1 MSEAAEAAGDPP
13 PLFDIAGLLGTLW
26 QRKLAIAATALA
38 VVLLALAYIAVTK
51 PTYTAV
57 ATILLDPRDSRATGL
72 DTVLPG
78 LGADSAAISSQVAV
92 IESIDLLGAVFDEMH
107 LGDDPEFGGG
117 PASKLSR
124 EAIFERFRGR
134 VSVDREGLTYVI
146 DVSFKSSDREKAA
159 RIANAIVDSYR
170 ASLAGQKENAN
181 SEANTLLNARIGDLE
196 KAVSDTEREVQDFKF
211 RNHIFDAGAGGTLQS
226 QIDQFAQQLVAAQNA
241 SSRAQTQYDQAVAAG
256 TGPDGLARLSEILNS
271 NTADRLRDDYNQRA
285 AALANSEV
293 VLGPRH
299 PTITAMSA
307 ELARIRGLMATE
319 AARITAELKAQRDL
333 AVKNVAQIQAR
344 LAQLRDEAN
353 KSDLAQVQLRQLQRK
368 ADAARS
374 VLDDFLKRSQETQH
388 LEGMQIS
395 QVRVIS
401 AAVAPVAPTWPR
413 PKLILAVSALLG
425 LMLGGALALMMG
437 ARDEA
442 HAGLL
447 EKFRRSGKRLPG
459 KQRPKDRPVKEQP
472 AVAASAPVGAVANPG
487 RELPVLGTVEFPF
500 AEGGLAGGIRA
511 LRTEM
516 QRFRNTALLRSVEQL
531 LVAITDRLRPGTTPP
546 FVLLVSSLRNG
557 GERHMA
563 AAAIGIGLDHIHQN
577 VLVVDLV
584 AAAMQPPSPAMTALR
599 AAPFVDTASG
609 LRTMIVDAGASAA
622 RTSGEFA
629 RLVDH
634 WVAMSGA
641 QADFVVVIDRPFG
654 DPGRSAGLAAGADL
668 SVFALSPADLGSG
681 GGDWLRDRLAP
692 AERGRGATM
701 VVAVATDRPAAADT
715 RQAPVAA
722 NTERPLG
729 SILAR
734 G

>member
-1 MSEAAEAAGDPP
+1 MSEVAVATGGPP
-13 PLFDIAGLLGTLW
+13 PLFDITGLLGTLW
-26 QRKLAIAATALA
+26 QRKLVIAASALA
-38 VVLLALAYIAVTK
+38 MTLLALAYIAVAK

-92 IESIDLLGAVFDEMH
+92 IGSIDLLGAVFDDLH
-107 LGDDPEFGGG
+107 LADDPEFGGG
-117 PASKLSR
+117 EGSKSSR
-124 EAIFERFRGR
+124 EAVFERFRGK

-146 DVSFKSSDREKAA
+146 DVSFKSSDRDKAA
-159 RIANAIVDSYR
+159 RVVNAIVGRYR
-170 ASLAGQKENAN
+170 ASLSGEKENAN

-196 KAVSDTEREVQDFKF
+196 KAVSDSEREVQDFKF
-211 RNHIFDAGAGGTLQS
+211 KNHIFDAGAGGTLQS
-226 QIDQFAQQLVAAQNA
+226 QIDQFAQQLVAAQN
-241 SSRAQTQYDQAVAAG
+241 SSARAQTQYDQAIAAG

-271 NTADRLRDDYNQRA
+271 NTADKLRDDYNQRA

-307 ELARIRGLMATE
+307 ELARIRGLMAAE

-333 AVKNVAQIQAR
+333 AMKNVAQIQAR
-344 LAQLRDEAN
+344 LAQLRDEGN

-388 LEGMQIS
+388 MEGMQIS

-401 AAVAPVAPTWPR
+401 EAVPPVTPTWPK
-413 PKLILAVSALLG
+413 PKLLLPVSALLG
-425 LMLGGALALMMG
+425 LMLGAALALTMG

-442 HAGLL
+442 HAGLI
-447 EKFRRSGKRLPG
+447 EKLRPLKGRSLRKR
-459 KQRPKDRPVKEQP
+459 P
-472 AVAASAPVGAVANPG
+472 AAPARAPAGAIVPPG
-487 RELPVLGTVEFPF
+487 RDLPVLGTVELPL

-511 LRTEM
+511 LRIEM

-531 LVAITDRLRPGTTPP
+531 LVAITDRLRPEAGPP

-563 AAAIGIGLDHIHQN
+563 AAAIGIGLDHIHQK

-584 AAAMQPPSPAMTALR
+584 AAAMQPASPAMSSLR
-599 AAPFVDTASG
+599 AAPFIDPSSG
-609 LRTMIVDAGASAA
+609 VRTMIVDSAA
-622 RTSGEFA
+622 FVARTAAEA
-629 RLVDH
+629 AALVDH
-634 WVAMSGA
+634 WVAISGA
-641 QADFVVVIDRPFG
+641 PADFVVVIDRPFG
-654 DPGRSAGLAAGADL
+654 DPGRSAGLAARADL
-668 SVFALSPADLGSG
+668 AVFALSPADRNAR
-681 GGDWLRDRLAP
+681 GGDWLCDRLAP
-692 AERGRGATM
+692 AERGRTATM
-701 VVAVATDRPAAADT
+701 VVAMASERPTQADT
-715 RQAPVAA
+715 RQPPVAA
-722 NTERPLG
+722 NSERPRG
-729 SILAR
+729 TILAQ

>member
-1 MSEAAEAAGDPP
+1 
-13 PLFDIAGLLGTLW
+13 
-26 QRKLAIAATALA
+26 
-38 VVLLALAYIAVTK
+38 
-51 PTYTAV
+51 
-57 ATILLDPRDSRATGL
+57 
-72 DTVLPG
+72 
-78 LGADSAAISSQVAV
+78 
-92 IESIDLLGAVFDEMH
+92 
-107 LGDDPEFGGG
+107 
-117 PASKLSR
+117 
-124 EAIFERFRGR
+124 
-134 VSVDREGLTYVI
+134 
-146 DVSFKSSDREKAA
+146 
-159 RIANAIVDSYR
+159 
-170 ASLAGQKENAN
+170 
-181 SEANTLLNARIGDLE
+181 
-196 KAVSDTEREVQDFKF
+196 
-211 RNHIFDAGAGGTLQS
+211 
-226 QIDQFAQQLVAAQNA
+226 
-241 SSRAQTQYDQAVAAG
+241 
-256 TGPDGLARLSEILNS
+256 
-271 NTADRLRDDYNQRA
+271 
-285 AALANSEV
+285 
-293 VLGPRH
+293 
-299 PTITAMSA
+299 
-307 ELARIRGLMATE
+307 MATE

-353 KSDLAQVQLRQLQRK
+353 ESDLAQVQLRQLQRK

-401 AAVAPVAPTWPR
+401 AAVVPVAPTWPR

-437 ARDEA
+437 AQDVA
-442 HAGLL
+442 HAGLI
-447 EKFRRSGKRLPG
+447 EKFRRSG
-459 KQRPKDRPVKEQP
+459 KQRPKDRPVKGQP
-472 AVAASAPVGAVANPG
+472 AVAALAPVGAIANPA
-487 RELPVLGTVEFPF
+487 RELPVLGIVEFPF

-599 AAPFVDTASG
+599 AAPFVDAASG

-692 AERGRGATM
+692 AERGRSATM
-701 VVAVATDRPAAADT
+701 VVAVATDRPATADT

>member
-1 MSEAAEAAGDPP
+1 MSEVAVATGGPP
-13 PLFDIAGLLGTLW
+13 PLFDITGLLGTLW
-26 QRKLAIAATALA
+26 QRKLVIAASALA
-38 VVLLALAYIAVTK
+38 MTLLALAYIAVAK

-92 IESIDLLGAVFDEMH
+92 IGSIDLLGAVFDDLH
-107 LGDDPEFGGG
+107 LADDPEFGGG
-117 PASKLSR
+117 EGSKSSR
-124 EAIFERFRGR
+124 EAVFERFRGK

-146 DVSFKSSDREKAA
+146 DVSFKSSDRDKAA
-159 RIANAIVDSYR
+159 RVVNAIVGRYR
-170 ASLAGQKENAN
+170 ASLSGEKENAN

-196 KAVSDTEREVQDFKF
+196 KAVSDSEREVQDFKF
-211 RNHIFDAGAGGTLQS
+211 KNHIFDAGAGGTLQS

-241 SSRAQTQYDQAVAAG
+241 SARAQTQYDQAVAAG

-293 VLGPRH
+293 ALGPRH

-307 ELARIRGLMATE
+307 ELARIRGLMAAE

-353 KSDLAQVQLRQLQRK
+353 QSDLAQVQLRQLQRK

-388 LEGMQIS
+388 MEGMQIS
-395 QVRVIS
+395 QVRVLS
-401 AAVAPVAPTWPR
+401 AAVPPVQPTWPK
-413 PKLILAVSALLG
+413 PKLILPVAALFG

-437 ARDEA
+437 ARDAA
-442 HAGLL
+442 HASLL
-447 EKFRRSGKRLPG
+447 DKL
-459 KQRPKDRPVKEQP
+459 RPVRKRP
-472 AVAASAPVGAVANPG
+472 LTKPWGASAPATADEAVEAR
-487 RELPVLGTVEFPF
+487 RELPVLGTVELPF

-511 LRTEM
+511 LRVEM
-516 QRFRNTALLRSVEQL
+516 RRFRNTALLRSVEQL
-531 LVAITDRLRPGTTPP
+531 LVAVTDRLRPDARPP

-557 GERHMA
+557 GERHIA
-563 AAAIGIGLDHIHQN
+563 AAAIGIGLDHIHQT

-584 AAAMQPPSPAMTALR
+584 AAAMQPGSPAMNGLR
-599 AAPFVDTASG
+599 AGPFVDPSSG
-609 LRTMIVDAGASAA
+609 LRTMIADAGAAVA
-622 RTSGEFA
+622 RTAGDAA

-634 WVAMSGA
+634 WVALSGVP
-641 QADFVVVIDRPFG
+641 ADFVLVIEPPFG
-654 DPGRSAGLAAGADL
+654 DPGRSAGLAARADL
-668 SVFALSPADLGSG
+668 AVFALSPADRDSG
-681 GGDWLRDRLAP
+681 GADWLRDRLAP
-692 AERGRGATM
+692 AERGRSAAM
-701 VVAVATDRPAAADT
+701 VVAMAADGRAAADA
-715 RQAPVAA
+715 RQPPVAA
-722 NTERPLG
+722 NTEHPRG
-729 SILAR
+729 STLAR

>member
-1 MSEAAEAAGDPP
+1 MNEAAEATGDPP
-13 PLFDIAGLLGTLW
+13 PLFDNIAGLLRTLW
-26 QRKLAIAATALA
+26 QRKLVIAASALA
-38 VVLLALAYIAVTK
+38 VILLALAYISLTK

-78 LGADSAAISSQVAV
+78 LGADSAAISSQVSV
-92 IESIDLLGAVFDEMH
+92 IESTDLLGSIFDEMH
-107 LGDDPEFGGG
+107 IADDSEFGGG
-117 PASKLSR
+117 PGSKLSR
-124 EAIFERFRGR
+124 EAMFERFRGK

-146 DVSFKSSDREKAA
+146 DISFKSSDPEKAA
-159 RIANAIVDSYR
+159 RIVNAIVDRYR
-170 ASLAGQKENAN
+170 KSLAGEKENAN
-181 SEANTLLNARIGDLE
+181 SEANTLLNARVGDLE

-241 SSRAQTQYDQAVAAG
+241 SARAQTQYDQAIAAG

-307 ELARIRGLMATE
+307 ELARIRGLMASE

-333 AVKNVAQIQAR
+333 AMKNVAQIQAK

-374 VLDDFLKRSQETQH
+374 VLDDFLKRSQETLH
-388 LEGMQIS
+388 MEGMQIS
-395 QVRVIS
+395 QVRVLS
-401 AAVAPVAPTWPR
+401 AAVAPVQPTWPK
-413 PKLILAVSALLG
+413 PKLILPVAALFG
-425 LMLGGALALMMG
+425 LMLGGALALLMG

-442 HAGLL
+442 HASLI
-447 EKFRRSGKRLPG
+447 EKL
-459 KQRPKDRPVKEQP
+459 RPVRRRT
-472 AVAASAPVGAVANPG
+472 AAPVPAPAGAIADPG

-531 LVAITDRLRPGTTPP
+531 LVAITDRLRPGARTP

-584 AAAMQPPSPAMTALR
+584 AAAMQPASPAMAGLR
-599 AAPFVDTASG
+599 TAPFVDPSSG
-609 LRTMIVDAGASAA
+609 LRTMIVDAAASVA
-622 RTSGEFA
+622 RTAGEA
-629 RLVDH
+629 AGLVDH
-634 WVAMSGA
+634 WVAMSGVP
-641 QADFVVVIDRPFG
+641 ADFVVVIDRPFG
-654 DPGRSAGLAAGADL
+654 DPGRSAGLAARADL
-668 SVFALSPADLGSG
+668 AVFALSPADRNSG

-692 AERGRGATM
+692 AERDRSATM
-701 VVAVATDRPAAADT
+701 VVTMTADRQAAADT
-715 RQAPVAA
+715 RQPPVAA
-722 NTERPLG
+722 NTERPRG